1 MHTRYINL
9 KGILSIEENPSI
21 LYHQGKAMDNPSI
34 IHHAYLEIVDG
45 LIHDF
50 GSMANLP
57 EQAAEQTIDADGQW
71 MIPAFIDSHTHLLS
85 AKDRVD
91 EFEMRMRGKSYE
103 AIAKAGGGI
112 LNSAK
117 AMAEASESDLINR
130 LLAKLSVARKTGT
143 AAIEIKSGYGLSVES
158 ELKMLRVIQA
168 VKEASTMPIAATF
181 LGAHA
186 VPEGYSREAYM
197 DLVIDDML
205 PIIAKE
211 GLADFVDIFCE
222 DGYFTNEDLTRLASA
237 ASHWNLPLK
246 SHVNQF
252 TSTGGLQASLASN
265 ALSVDHLE
273 VLTEKDLNDL
283 TTHFQQGKACMPV
296 ALPLCSLYLKI
307 PYTPGRKIIDA
318 NLPLAIASDCNPG
331 SAPSSNLCLAWG
343 LACHQMQLTPM
354 EGLTALTLNAAA
366 SLNWSHRMGSIAKGK
381 EAHLILTKVMENPA
395 EIPYNFGDVLI
406 EETLIHGRS

>member
-34 IHHAYLEIVDG
+34 SHHAYLDIVDG
-45 LIHDF
+45 LIYDI

-71 MIPAFIDSHTHLLS
+71 MLPAFIDSHTHLLS

-273 VLTEKDLNDL
+273 VLTDQDLNDL
-283 TTHFQQGKACMPV
+283 TTHFQQGKTCMPV

-395 EIPYNFGDVLI
+395 EIPYQFGDVLI

>member
-1 MHTRYINL
+1 
-9 KGILSIEENPSI
+9 
-21 LYHQGKAMDNPSI
+21 
-34 IHHAYLEIVDG
+34 
-45 LIHDF
+45 
-50 GSMANLP
+50 MANLP
-57 EQAAEQTIDADGQW
+57 VQAAEQTIDADGQW
-71 MIPAFIDSHTHLLS
+71 MLPAFIDSHTHLLS

-117 AMAEASESDLINR
+117 AMAQASESDLIKG

-143 AAIEIKSGYGLSVES
+143 AAIEIKSGYGLSVDS

-273 VLTEKDLNDL
+273 VLTDQDLNDL
-283 TTHFQQGKACMPV
+283 TTHFQQGKTCMPV

-395 EIPYNFGDVLI
+395 EIPYQFGDVLI

>member
-1 MHTRYINL
+1 
-9 KGILSIEENPSI
+9 
-21 LYHQGKAMDNPSI
+21 MDNPSI

-57 EQAAEQTIDADGQW
+57 VQAAEQTIDADGQW
-71 MIPAFIDSHTHLLS
+71 MLPAFIDSHTHLLS

-117 AMAEASESDLINR
+117 AMAQASESDLIKG

-143 AAIEIKSGYGLSVES
+143 AAIEIKSGYGLSVDS

-168 VKEASTMPIAATF
+168 VKEASIMPIAATF

-273 VLTEKDLNDL
+273 VLTDQDLNDL
-283 TTHFQQGKACMPV
+283 TTHFQQGKTCMPV

-354 EGLTALTLNAAA
+354 EGLTAITLNAAA

-395 EIPYNFGDVLI
+395 EIPYQFGDVLI

>member
-1 MHTRYINL
+1 
-9 KGILSIEENPSI
+9 
-21 LYHQGKAMDNPSI
+21 
-34 IHHAYLEIVDG
+34 
-45 LIHDF
+45 
-50 GSMANLP
+50 
-57 EQAAEQTIDADGQW
+57 
-71 MIPAFIDSHTHLLS
+71 
-85 AKDRVD
+85 
-91 EFEMRMRGKSYE
+91 
-103 AIAKAGGGI
+103 
-112 LNSAK
+112 
-117 AMAEASESDLINR
+117 
-130 LLAKLSVARKTGT
+130 
-143 AAIEIKSGYGLSVES
+143 
-158 ELKMLRVIQA
+158 
-168 VKEASTMPIAATF
+168 
-181 LGAHA
+181 
-186 VPEGYSREAYM
+186 M

-273 VLTEKDLNDL
+273 VLTDQDLNDL
-283 TTHFQQGKACMPV
+283 TTHFQQGKTCMPV

-354 EGLTALTLNAAA
+354 EGLTAITLNAAA

-395 EIPYNFGDVLI
+395 EIPYQFGDVLI

>member
-197 DLVIDDML
+197 DLVIDDM
-205 PIIAKE
+205 
-211 GLADFVDIFCE
+211 
-222 DGYFTNEDLTRLASA
+222 
-237 ASHWNLPLK
+237 
-246 SHVNQF
+246 
-252 TSTGGLQASLASN
+252 
-265 ALSVDHLE
+265 
-273 VLTEKDLNDL
+273 
-283 TTHFQQGKACMPV
+283 
-296 ALPLCSLYLKI
+296 
-307 PYTPGRKIIDA
+307 
-318 NLPLAIASDCNPG
+318 
-331 SAPSSNLCLAWG
+331 
-343 LACHQMQLTPM
+343 
-354 EGLTALTLNAAA
+354 
-366 SLNWSHRMGSIAKGK
+366 
-381 EAHLILTKVMENPA
+381 
-395 EIPYNFGDVLI
+395 
-406 EETLIHGRS
+406 